1 MPRIN
6 KWTSFSYMLQMMR
19 QQIWMLKQMTVAA
32 DWVDQPGT
40 EASRRWMI
48 FQCEIIK
55 VVRSENDSPLS
66 LLFPA
71 ISGLRNKALAYRQR
85 LLAARLA
92 LRVVR
97 YRARKQ
103 ALPDDLAAVLDAGL
117 PNVPCNL
124 WDGSGPNLEVR
135 PRGFTVSYA
144 TPEGEEDLNASVS
157 VSFPAP
163 GDTSKASP
171 ASNQ

>member
-1 MPRIN
+1 
-6 KWTSFSYMLQMMR
+6 MLQMMR

-103 ALPDDLAAVLDAGL
+103 RFLMIWRPSSMQDFRMCHAIFGTGAA
-117 PNVPCNL
+117 PT
-124 WDGSGPNLEVR
+124 WR
-135 PRGFTVSYA
+135 F
-144 TPEGEEDLNASVS
+144 
-157 VSFPAP
+157 AP
-163 GDTSKASP
+163 GDSP
-171 ASNQ
+171 

>member
-1 MPRIN
+1 MIN
-6 KWTSFSYMLQMMR
+6 KWASFSYMLQMMR

-40 EASRRWMI
+40 EASRRWETLNR
-48 FQCEIIK
+48 EIIK
-55 VVRSENDSPLS
+55 VVRSEKDSPLS
-66 LLFPA
+66 LLFPP

-97 YRARKQ
+97 YRAREQ
-103 ALPDDLAAVLDAGL
+103 SLPEDLAAVLDAGL
-117 PNVPCNL
+117 PHVPCSL
-124 WDGSGPNLEVR
+124 WDGSGPNLKVR
-135 PRGFTVSYA
+135 PSGFTVSYA
-144 TPEGEEDLNASVS
+144 TPEGEEELNASVA
-157 VSFPAP
+157 VSFPAS